1 MVVTEIKSIRNMFL
15 RVIVSKALLEAKLLS
30 RVWFFATPWS
40 VVYQAPQSMQFSRRE
55 CWSGLP
61 FPSPGDLP
69 NPGIEPGSPA
79 LQVDALPSEPPGK
92 PKNKHCKT
100 WPKRLWLMKLNS
112 LWPPNFLGQGAACE
126 CSSASKEIPFFSASL
141 RCYECLGTG
150 EHTEVESKAWRT
162 VNLRDTRRTSRANL
176 GRAPIS
182 RIMGL
187 TVSAQ
192 WVFREAVRPWLP
204 CDSLCS
210 CLNRSDCCSFLVPCL
225 PCVLEM

>member
-30 RVWFFATPWS
+30 RVWFFATPWT
-40 VVYQAPQSMQFSRRE
+40 VVYQAPQSMQFSRWE
-55 CWSGLP
+55 YWSGLP

-69 NPGIEPGSPA
+69 NPGIEPGSPT
-79 LQVDALPSEPPGK
+79 LQADTLPSEPPPGK

-141 RCYECLGTG
+141 RCYEMP
-150 EHTEVESKAWRT
+150 W
-162 VNLRDTRRTSRANL
+162 NRRAHR
-176 GRAPIS
+176 GRIK
-182 RIMGL
+182 GL
-187 TVSAQ
+187 TNSELERYSQDQQSQSRKSPYLQNNGPHSFCPVGFQRGCATMTT
-192 WVFREAVRPWLP
+192 VWLP
-204 CDSLCS
+204 L
-210 CLNRSDCCSFLVPCL
+210 FLS
-225 PCVLEM
+225 E